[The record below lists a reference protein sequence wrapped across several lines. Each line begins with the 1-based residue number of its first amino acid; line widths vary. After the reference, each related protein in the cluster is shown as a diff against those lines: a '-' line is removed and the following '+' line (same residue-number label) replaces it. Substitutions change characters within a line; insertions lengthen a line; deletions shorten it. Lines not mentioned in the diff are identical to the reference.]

1 MNIQARIETPA
12 EPEERQRSHIAVSLR
27 DRIKL
32 VSLDDIYYFKAENK
46 YIVIHTSDKQY
57 LITGTLNDL
66 EDELDQRFIRI
77 HRNALIST
85 AYLEG
90 LEKNENGRWCAIFAD
105 KEERLEISRRQTPN
119 IRKWLKS
126 GIKY

>member
-1 MNIQARIETPA
+1 MNIQTRIDVA
-12 EPEERQRSHIAVSLR
+12 KDADVRKRSHIAVSLR

-46 YIVIHTSDKQY
+46 YIVIHTKSEQH

-66 EDELDQRFIRI
+66 EKELGEGFIRI
-77 HRNALIST
+77 HRNVLVST
-85 AYLEG
+85 RYLEG
-90 LEKNENGRWCAIFAD
+90 LEKNEDARWCVLFGGIDD
-105 KEERLEISRRQTPN
+105 KLEISRRQTPN
-119 IRKWLKS
+119 IRKWLRS

>member
-1 MNIQARIETPA
+1 MNIQARIETPT

-85 AYLEG
+85 SYLEG
-90 LEKNENGRWCAIFAD
+90 LEKNQNGRWCAIFVD